1 MSWYL
6 VRTRYDHEKIDP
18 VHEEHIAYMEK
29 LVGDGVLAV
38 AGPMVDGSG
47 GIAIMSAETE
57 DAVWDALN
65 ADPFHR
71 ADPSAE
77 RSVGAYR
84 PNLGFWLSEDAS

>member
-6 VRTRYDHEKIDP
+6 VRTRYNHENIDP

-29 LVGDGVLAV
+29 LVSDGVLAV
-38 AGPMVDGSG
+38 AGPLVDGSA
-47 GIAIMSAETE
+47 GIAIFRAESE

-71 ADPSAE
+71 VDPTAE
-77 RSVGAYR
+77 RSVGAYK